1 MRWLIHLPILSACL
15 LCSVYAQA
23 QSAYSISGTVSDPS
37 GAAIPGA
44 DVQVRQ
50 RGTSFVAAQT
60 RTDVQGNFRAAGL
73 PAGAYEVGVQHDHFA
88 SQIVRLAVRDR
99 SPAPLH
105 IELALA
111 HVRQEVTVAD
121 SAAQVSTDSA
131 DNLDTV
137 TMDRKT
143 LDNLP
148 VFDQDYVTAMSQFLD
163 AGSIGTNGV
172 TLVVNGMEQRNIGVT
187 ASAIQEVKINQNPY
201 SAEFSRPGRGRI
213 EVIIKPDSPVY
224 HGTFNFLFR
233 DSRLDARNPFAAI
246 RPPEQKRIYEGSLL
260 GPLGHNK
267 KNSFLISVDREEQDL
282 QAVIFAIRPQ
292 GLLQQTAPNPQRS
305 TEISASLTHQF
316 TANHLATI
324 RYNVDDSSVENQ
336 GVGGFVLPEAAVD
349 ARDREDELY
358 YNDSLV
364 ISPRLLNQFRV
375 VFGRDHAPTT
385 SISEAP
391 SIVVPGAFTGGG
403 AQSDM
408 LHTENHMNLN
418 EILTWTPGKHNIRAG
433 INVPDISRRGM
444 DDNTNV
450 GGTYYFSSLQDFELQ
465 RPYSFIQ
472 QQGFGH
478 IVFVEVV
485 AGGFVQD
492 DYRLRPNLTISAG
505 LRYDWQ
511 NFFHDNNNVSPRL
524 ALAWAPGKS
533 RKTVLR
539 AGGGI
544 FYDRTG
550 NAPIFDLERYN
561 GVRLRQIVLTDPT
574 YPVVSSP
581 GGLSAMPSTLVRLAP
596 NINIPYLAQFSAG
609 VERQLYGGTTLGITY
624 WASRGVDLFR
634 SRDVNAPPPPDYL
647 VRPNPAIGVYRQIE
661 SSGHLESN
669 SLELSFRGKI
679 TRYFQ
684 GMIQYTF
691 GKTMTDVP
699 GNYSGSTRSR
709 SGGINSFPANNYD
722 LTGEWSRAD
731 YDARHRLNL
740 MGTIHAAKYLDFGA
754 GLYVTS
760 GLPYTETTGLDE
772 YHTGYANARPPGVP
786 RNSLQGAGTA
796 ELDLRWSH
804 NFLLKHK
811 KEGPQFTV
819 ALDAFNATNRVNY
832 ATYVGDLSSPFFGQ
846 PVAAKPPRRLELS
859 GRFEF

>member
-1 MRWLIHLPILSACL
+1 MRSAASFVLCVILA
-15 LCSVYAQA
+15 AQLFG
-23 QSAYSISGTVSDPS
+23 QQTVVGYPISGVISDPTGAGIPNAKVRVRQG
-37 GAAIPGA
+37 GAANA
-44 DVQVRQ
+44 
-50 RGTSFVAAQT
+50 VAEAQT
-60 RTDVQGNFRAAGL
+60 DSQGNFSLPRVPSGSLEIEASHEGFDSRTVHIALVNRAPAALRIQLNLAGVHQTL
-73 PAGAYEVGVQHDHFA
+73 
-88 SQIVRLAVRDR
+88 
-99 SPAPLH
+99 
-105 IELALA
+105 
-111 HVRQEVTVAD
+111 TVNG
-121 SAAQVSTDSA
+121 SAAQVTTDSS
-131 DNLDTV
+131 DNLDVV
-137 TMDRKT
+137 TMDRAA
-143 LDNLP
+143 LNDLP
-148 VFDQDYVTAMSQFLD
+148 VFDQDYITAMSQFLD
-163 AGSIGTNGV
+163 AGSIGTNGAA
-172 TLVVNGMEQRNIGVT
+172 LVVNGMESRNVGVT
-187 ASAIQEVKINQNPY
+187 PSAIQEVKINQNPY

-233 DSRLDARNPFAAI
+233 DSNLDARNPFAAI

-260 GPLGHNK
+260 GPLGHSR

-282 QAVIFAIRPQ
+282 QAVVFALTPQ

-305 TEISASLTHQF
+305 TEISASFTHQF
-316 TANHLATI
+316 SQNHLATV
-324 RYNVDDSSVENQ
+324 RVNLADSSVTNQ
-336 GVGGFVLPEAAVD
+336 GVGGFVLPEAGTNT
-349 ARDREDELY
+349 RNREDELY
-358 YNDSLV
+358 YNDSLTL
-364 ISPRLLNQFRV
+364 SPRLLNQFRV
-375 VFGRDHAPTT
+375 VFGRDHNPVT
-385 SISEAP
+385 SLSEAP

-408 LHTENHMNLN
+408 LRTENHMNLN
-418 EILTWTPGKHNIRAG
+418 EIVTWTPGRHNLRAG

-444 DDNTNV
+444 DDDTNT
-450 GGTYYFSSLQDFELQ
+450 GGTYYFSTLQDVNLK

-472 QQGFGH
+472 QQGDGH
-478 IVFVEVV
+478 IVFLEVV

-511 NFFHDNNNVSPRL
+511 NFFHDNNNFSPRL
-524 ALAWAPGKS
+524 ALAWSPGHS
-533 RKTVLR
+533 RKTVVR
-539 AGGGI
+539 TGGGL

-561 GVRLRQIVLTDPT
+561 GSRLQQIVISDPT
-574 YPVVSSP
+574 YPVILSP
-581 GGLSAMPSTLVRLAP
+581 GGLAAMPGTLVRLGP
-596 NINIPYLAQFSAG
+596 QIKIPYLAQFSAG
-609 VERQLYGGTTLGITY
+609 VERQLYAGTTLGITY

-669 SLELSFRGKI
+669 SLELSFRGRI

-684 GMIQYTF
+684 GMVQYTF

-699 GNYSGSTRSR
+699 GNYSISTR
-709 SGGINSFPANNYD
+709 GAGINSFPANNYD
-722 LTGEWSRAD
+722 LSGEWSRAD

-740 MGTIHAAKYLDFGA
+740 LGTTHAAKYLDFGA
-754 GLYVTS
+754 GLYVSS

-786 RNSLQGAGTA
+786 RNSLQGAATA

-804 NFLLKHK
+804 IFLLRHK
-811 KEGPQFTV
+811 KEGPRFTA
-819 ALDAFNATNRVNY
+819 ALDAFNAVNRVNY
-832 ATYVGDLSSPFFGQ
+832 ATWVGDLSSPFFGQ
-846 PVAAKPPRRLELS
+846 PVTAKPPRRLQLS

>member
-1 MRWLIHLPILSACL
+1 LVTYVVL
-15 LCSVYAQA
+15 LCAILPRPASGQGV
-23 QSAYSISGTVSDPS
+23 SGAYLISGAVTDPS
-37 GAAIPGA
+37 GAGIPNA
-44 DVQVRQ
+44 DVRVQQ
-50 RGTSFVAAQT
+50 RGSNAATAET
-60 RTDVQGNFRAAGL
+60 RTDSLGRFQLPGL
-73 PAGAYEVGVQHDHFA
+73 PTGPLEVSVSHEGFA
-88 SQIVRLAVRDR
+88 SETVRIAIKDR
-99 SPAPLH
+99 APVPLH
-105 IELALA
+105 IQLQLAGVHQA
-111 HVRQEVTVAD
+111 VTVTG

-137 TMDRKT
+137 TMDRRA

-148 VFDQDYVTAMSQFLD
+148 IFDQDYVSAMAQFLD

-233 DSRLDARNPFAAI
+233 DSNLDARNPFAAI

-260 GPLGHNK
+260 GPLGHSK
-267 KNSFLISVDREEQDL
+267 KNSFLISVTREEQDL
-282 QAVIFAIRPQ
+282 QAVIFATTPQ

-305 TEISASLTHQF
+305 TEISASITHQF
-316 TANHLATI
+316 AENHLATI

-336 GVGGFVLPEAAVD
+336 GVGGFVLPEAGVD
-349 ARDREDELY
+349 AHDREDELY

-364 ISPRLLNQFRV
+364 ISPQLLNQFRV

-385 SISEAP
+385 SVSEAP
-391 SIVVPGAFTGGG
+391 SIVVPGAFTAGG

-418 EILTWTPGKHNIRAG
+418 EIVTWTPGKHNIRAG

-444 DDNTNV
+444 DDNTNTS
-450 GGTYYFSSLQDFELQ
+450 GTYYFSSLQEYELGQ
-465 RPYSFIQ
+465 PYSFIQ
-472 QQGFGH
+472 QQGDGH
-478 IVFVEVV
+478 IVFLEVV
-485 AGGFVQD
+485 AGGFMQD

-511 NFFHDNNNVSPRL
+511 NYFHDNNNVSPRL
-524 ALAWAPGKS
+524 ALAWSPGNS

-561 GVRLRQIVLTDPT
+561 GVRLRQIVLSDPT
-574 YPVVSSP
+574 YPVIPLP
-581 GGLSAMPSTLVRLAP
+581 GGLAAMPSTLVRLAP

-609 VERQLYGGTTLGITY
+609 AERQLYAGTTLGITY

-669 SLELSFRGKI
+669 ALELSFRGKI

-699 GNYSGSTRSR
+699 GDYSVSTRSR
-709 SGGINSFPANNYD
+709 SGGINSFPANDYD

-740 MGTIHAAKYLDFGA
+740 LGTIHAAKYLDFGA
-754 GLYVTS
+754 GLYVSS

-786 RNSLQGAGTA
+786 RNSLQGAAAA

-804 NFLLKHK
+804 DFLLKHK

-846 PVAAKPPRRLELS
+846 PVAAKPSRRLQLS